1 MSNERVSLRVRC
13 HSLIRPPAYDGL
25 IDQSPSQRSN
35 SATRRS
41 SAGTRRSSSCARATS
56 LDRSSR
62 IPSATVWVSLASET
76 PSTIP
81 EACWCRSPTCLA
93 WCRSLPCSYL
103 RRRPTHWQWCRACC
117 RHLPTSRPTNEIELP
132 MPAYL
137 VHTHMNAGCIVALN
151 SNSILSMNATLHWRV
166 TLLPIDRSID
176 RLATGSHDDALLHR
190 CSLETLLIA
199 G

>member
-1 MSNERVSLRVRC
+1 MEIRTNTRVLNDVRFGIVAHSHSIISAIPLGSDHVKRAC
-13 HSLIRPPAYDGL
+13 LVASTMPHSLIRPPAYDGL

-56 LDRSSR
+56 LDRSLR
-62 IPSATVWVSLASET
+62 IPSATVWVSLALET

-137 VHTHMNAGCIVALN
+137 VHT
-151 SNSILSMNATLHWRV
+151 
-166 TLLPIDRSID
+166 
-176 RLATGSHDDALLHR
+176 
-190 CSLETLLIA
+190 
-199 G
+199 